1 MCGITFLINRDNQP
15 IEVSVISHITNGLK
29 HRGPD
34 HQDTWTHNNVGLGHT
49 RLAIIDPEGGQQPL
63 FNETKDIVVIF
74 NGEIYNHKFLRT
86 TLENKG
92 HILGNKSDGAV
103 IPHLFEEYGADCFLK
118 LDGMFSIIL
127 YDLRHNKIY
136 IVRDRLGIKPLVTY
150 IDENIFIGGSEI
162 RALLRHPKVPRQINR
177 QSIADFL
184 TFGYPMEPD
193 TVLKNIYSFKPG
205 EIGIYDLANH
215 KLSCSPYWKPSFPK
229 HNEYSSYSGKQIREE
244 FESLFLDVI
253 GTHIDADVPV
263 ACYISGGIDSS
274 AVTAA
279 IALRRPDLKAFSLS
293 FSQAKFDEMRYA
305 TEVTEKSNVQLHKVQ
320 ADNITLE
327 NLYDAVIR
335 VEQPQIF
342 TLDVANQLLSSTTSK
357 TGFKVV
363 LTGDGADEM
372 LGGYD
377 HFMADAW
384 RRRIAHIPGTGW
396 IFNKILSNLGYP
408 KDFHTHYKKVMI
420 DEKSK
425 PIGLF
430 GFIPPWY
437 AIWRL
442 NQNISFPLLKYPGR
456 DPLDKD
462 GPIANICAHAQEHIK
477 NIAPLN
483 KAIYLEMHTRLPSW
497 TLWKADRNP
506 MVNSL
511 EARLPYLDNRLIDF
525 FLKIPPHFKMNL
537 HKEKYILREGFRNLL
552 PKSILK
558 RRKYAFNTPINKF
571 LLSPEKLDQWLGHDA
586 LIKTDIFRED
596 AVLALLNKIKTP
608 EPSEPFKHALEV
620 QTLIGVLTTQMLLLH
635 YEAT

>member
-1 MCGITFLINRDNQP
+1 MCGITFLINRGNQP
-15 IEVSVISHITNGLK
+15 VEVSAISHIADGLK

-34 HQDTWTHNNVGLGHT
+34 HQDTWTHKNVGLGHT
-49 RLAIIDPEGGQQPL
+49 RLAIMDPEGGQQPL
-63 FNETKDIVVIF
+63 FNEEKDIVVIF
-74 NGEIYNHKFLRT
+74 NGEIYNHKSLRA

-103 IPHLFEEYGADCFLK
+103 IPHLFEEYGTDCFLK

-127 YDLRHNKIY
+127 HDLRHNKIY

-150 IDENIFIGGSEI
+150 IDEELFIGGSEI
-162 RALLRHPKVPRQINR
+162 SALFRHPKVPRQINR
-177 QSIADFL
+177 QSVADFL
-184 TFGYPMEPD
+184 TFGYPIEPD
-193 TVLKNIYSFKPG
+193 TVFKNIYSFRPG
-205 EIGIYDLANH
+205 EIGVYDLSSH
-215 KLSCSPYWKPSFPK
+215 EFFCSPYWTPSFPNHK
-229 HNEYSSYSGKQIREE
+229 DYISNNYKKIKQQ
-244 FESLFLDVI
+244 FKDLFLDI
-253 GTHIDADVPV
+253 IETHIDADVPV

-279 IALRRPDLKAFSLS
+279 TALKKSGLNAFSLS
-293 FSQAKFDEMRYA
+293 FSQAKFDEMKYA
-305 TEVTEKSNVQLHKVQ
+305 AEVTEKSGVQLHKVQ

-327 NLYDAVIR
+327 NLYDAIIK

-342 TLDVANQLLSSTTSK
+342 TLDVANQLLSSATSN
-357 TGFKVV
+357 TGFKVT
-363 LTGDGADEM
+363 LTGDGADEV

-384 RRRIAHIPGTGW
+384 RRRLANLPGTTW
-396 IFNKILSNLGYP
+396 ILNKILSNLGYP
-408 KDFHTHYKKVMI
+408 KDFHNYYKKVMI
-420 DEKSK
+420 DEESK
-425 PIGLF
+425 PVSLY

-442 NQNISFPLLKYPGR
+442 NQDISSPLIKYQGR

-462 GPIANICAHAQEHIK
+462 GPIANICSRSREKIK
-477 NIAPLN
+477 DMEPLN
-483 KAIYLEMHTRLPSW
+483 KAIYLEMLTRLPSW

-506 MVNSL
+506 MAHGL

-525 FLKIPPHFKMNL
+525 FSKIPPRFKINMN
-537 HKEKYILREGFRNLL
+537 KEKYILRQGFSDLL
-552 PKSILK
+552 PKSILN

-571 LLSPEKLDQWLGHDA
+571 LLSPTKLERWLGHDA

-596 AVLALLNKIKTP
+596 AVLALLKKIQTP
-608 EPSEPFKHALEV
+608 SPSEPFRHALEM

-635 YEAT
+635 HKAT